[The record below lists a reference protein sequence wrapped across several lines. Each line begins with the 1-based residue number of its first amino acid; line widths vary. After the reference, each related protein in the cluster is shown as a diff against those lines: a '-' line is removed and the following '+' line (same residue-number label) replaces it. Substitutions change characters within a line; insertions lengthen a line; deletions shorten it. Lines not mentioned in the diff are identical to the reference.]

1 MTIRRF
7 MAVLFIAASVFFSFW
22 GGVVQAA
29 EKVNMRAW
37 DHTSYGR
44 IIFEWPSKAGYEI
57 TLKDN
62 LLKVHFDKAMTGDL
76 APLLDRLSSYVS
88 SAVIEGDG
96 HDVVFILKRP
106 HVYRSF
112 ADKNAIIIDL
122 SPKKES
128 ELVKL
133 EDTEKPPP
141 SKVEEVVPP
150 EQEARVEPVAPQPLK
165 TPPKKSVLKQ
175 SVLKQ
180 SAPKQPV
187 PKKSVPEKSSAKKA
201 PQKATQKLSVRIGEH
216 PGYVRFVFDWPD
228 KVNYKLS
235 QDKTE
240 ATLSFDRPATIN
252 LAKIKK
258 SLPNFVKGVD
268 VAADKKGLRLQFSL
282 PNGVRLRHF
291 NSGAKVVLDVF
302 KPTNKQA
309 TAQAPKIIKKDKK
322 MVRVV
327 PSKKKKANN
336 LPTSLTTSRKAKAPT
351 NGEPPKAA
359 PVEKVESEKAEL
371 LPEETASKAPA
382 SGKEVEGEAQ
392 SPVWL
397 SGRQSPQTV
406 EPVIAN
412 NVFSLRF
419 KWPEGVAAAVYRR
432 SGFLWLVFD
441 HLEVLDLAGIPE
453 HSAER
458 IFGIEQIPDARATI
472 LRLTTAYG
480 LNPIIRREGLVWFFD
495 FEPHSL
501 SAAVSIS
508 IRAQVDTPTDS
519 SLFLSVPDSGQ
530 KLIIRDAVV
539 GDSLVLIPVPSL
551 GEGINGTREYAQ
563 FRLIGT
569 AQGVVIEPYSDTL
582 ETRVDKDGIEISSPV
597 GLYISSRPEGL
608 DDSVLMAAS
617 GESYENYDPILD
629 MSEWG
634 KGVSPWFSEA
644 RQDIQGKIAEAP
656 VTERPLLRLR
666 LAEYYFANGFYLEAA
681 GLLSG
686 IKDEAPDFISN
697 PDFKLFKPIAE
708 FMAGR
713 FLEAE
718 ESLGDP
724 ALAINPEG
732 ILWRGALAAQNKDW
746 EKAAHAFSATADLIK
761 NYPRQIQIKLGL
773 LAAETA
779 YYSSDLESA
788 KSFLQFVRE
797 NRPSAAQENYAAYL
811 LGKVFMESG
820 AAENSITLWDK
831 VIAGSHRESR
841 AKAQFAKIDYLVKQ
855 GELSEKKAADQLEA
869 MRFSWRG
876 GEFEFNLLEE
886 LSDIYIRNEDYQKGL
901 QTMKEAA
908 TSFPKHERAR
918 LMAKKMGDA
927 FAHLFL
933 EGGADNLSPIKAL
946 SIFREFRELTPAGDV
961 GDKMVQNLSQR
972 MVAVDLLDQ
981 AAGLLSQQIE
991 FRLKGLEKARV
1002 GMQLALIHLLNRNPQ
1017 EAIKALRATEE
1028 KELPVDLVTE
1038 RRHLEARALFDLD
1051 RNKEA
1056 LVLISSDESL
1066 VAEQLRADIYWADHQ
1081 WASASRSMASIVE
1094 KIEAQPSAPAVVA
1107 MPEEVMAIPA
1117 ADETAA
1123 LSVDGEEAEAEKTV
1137 TENAEGAKAALTIAS
1152 PSDKVSPEMILRWAI
1167 ALALSDNSAGL
1178 YYLKDRYTSDMKD
1191 TPLWDDFWIVV
1202 TQPTGSV
1209 DSLAAI
1215 TQRLKEVGKY
1225 EAFMANYQQR
1235 LQNSGMSL
1243 VN

>member
-1 MTIRRF
+1 MTLRRL
-7 MAVLFIAASVFFSFW
+7 MAILFIAAGVFFPFW

-76 APLLDRLSSYVS
+76 APLLNRLSSYVS
-88 SAVIEGDG
+88 SAIIEGEG
-96 HDVVFILKRP
+96 HDVVFVLKRP

-128 ELVKL
+128 ALVKL
-133 EDTEKPPP
+133 EDTEKPSSP
-141 SKVEEVVPP
+141 KIEAVAPP
-150 EQEARVEPVAPQPLK
+150 EQDVRVEPVAPQSTK
-165 TPPKKSVLKQ
+165 TPPKKSI
-175 SVLKQ
+175 
-180 SAPKQPV
+180 PKQ
-187 PKKSVPEKSSAKKA
+187 SVPEKSSVKKA
-201 PQKATQKLSVRIGEH
+201 PQKAPQKLSVRIGEH
-216 PGYVRFVFDWPD
+216 PGYVRFVFDWPS
-228 KVNYKLS
+228 KVNYELS
-235 QDKTE
+235 QDKTK

-252 LAKIKK
+252 LSKIKK

-268 VAADKKGLRLQFSL
+268 VTAGKKDLQVKFSL
-282 PNGVRLRHF
+282 PKDARLRHF
-291 NSGAKVVLDVF
+291 NSGTKVVLDVF
-302 KPTNKQA
+302 KTANKQA
-309 TAQAPKIIKKDKK
+309 TAPVPKIIKKGTKRA
-322 MVRVV
+322 RVV

-336 LPTSLTTSRKAKAPT
+336 RPTSLTASRKAKAPT
-351 NGEPPKAA
+351 DAKPPKAA
-359 PVEKVESEKAEL
+359 PVEKVESEKAEKL
-371 LPEETASKAPA
+371 LPEETASKTPA
-382 SGKEVEGEAQ
+382 SGKEAEGEAQ
-392 SPVWL
+392 HPVWL
-397 SGRQSPQTV
+397 SGRQSPKTI

-419 KWPEGVAAAVYRR
+419 KWPEGVAAAAYRR

-480 LNPIIRREGLVWFFD
+480 LNPTLRREGLIWFFD

-501 SAAVSIS
+501 SATVPIS

-519 SLFLSVPDSGQ
+519 SLFLPVPDSGQ
-530 KLIIRDAVV
+530 KLIVRDAVV
-539 GDSLVLIPVPSL
+539 GDSLILVPVPSL

-563 FRLIGT
+563 FRLLGT

-582 ETRVDKDGIEISSPV
+582 ETRVDKDGIEISSSV

-608 DDSVLMAAS
+608 DDSVLMTAS
-617 GESYENYDPILD
+617 EESYEGYEPILD
-629 MSEWG
+629 MSGWG

-656 VTERPLLRLR
+656 VIERPALRLR

-686 IKDEAPDFISN
+686 IKDEAPDFINN
-697 PDFKLFKPIAE
+697 PDFKLFKSIAE

-718 ESLGDP
+718 ESLGAP
-724 ALAINPEG
+724 VLAINPEG
-732 ILWRGALAAQNKDW
+732 ILWRGALAAHNKDW
-746 EKAAHAFSATADLIK
+746 EKAAHGFSTTADLIK

-797 NRPSAAQENYAAYL
+797 NRPSAAQENYASYL

-820 AAENSITLWDK
+820 ASENSITLWDK
-831 VIAGSHRESR
+831 VIAGSNRESR
-841 AKAQFAKIDYLVKQ
+841 AKARFAKIDYLVKQ

-876 GEFEFNLLEE
+876 DEFEFDLLEQ
-886 LSDIYIRNEDYQKGL
+886 LSDIYIRNENYQKGL

-933 EGGADNLSPIKAL
+933 EGGADKLSPIKAL
-946 SIFREFRELTPAGDV
+946 SIFREFRELTPAGEV

-972 MVAVDLLDQ
+972 MVAIDLLDQ

-991 FRLKGLEKARV
+991 FRLKGVDKARV
-1002 GMQLALIHLLNRNPQ
+1002 GMQLALINLLNRKPQ

-1028 KELPVDLVTE
+1028 KDLPGDLTTD
-1038 RRHLEARALFDLD
+1038 RLHLEARALFDLD

-1056 LVLISSDESL
+1056 LVLISGDESL

-1094 KIEAQPSAPAVVA
+1094 KIEAQPSAPAVIA
-1107 MPEEVMAIPA
+1107 MPEEVTAIPV

-1123 LSVDGEEAEAEKTV
+1123 LPVDGEEAEAVVAEKT
-1137 TENAEGAKAALTIAS
+1137 ENVKSAKAALAIAS

-1178 YYLKDRYTSDMKD
+1178 YYLKDRYASDMKD

-1209 DSLAAI
+1209 DSLTAI
-1215 TQRLKEVGKY
+1215 TQRLKEVGQY
-1225 EAFMANYQQR
+1225 EAFIANYQQR